1 MLKTSVGFFCFE
13 GDYAPIY
20 FRSNQNQC
28 NLILIDINIC
38 VSSSPSI
45 NDIVKDYV
53 VDVGRTL
60 KVGGGGAGTLTT

>member
-1 MLKTSVGFFCFE
+1 
-13 GDYAPIY
+13 
-20 FRSNQNQC
+20 
-28 NLILIDINIC
+28 

-60 KVGGGGAGTLTT
+60 KVGGRGCRYPDYVVFNYVVRDTAPLTTIIR